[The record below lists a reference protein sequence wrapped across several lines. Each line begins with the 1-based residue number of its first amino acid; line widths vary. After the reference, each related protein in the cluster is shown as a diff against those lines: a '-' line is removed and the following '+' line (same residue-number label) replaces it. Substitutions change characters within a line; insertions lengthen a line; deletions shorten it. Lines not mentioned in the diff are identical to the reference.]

1 MNNLNIGNHLIGIIS
16 DNEAKMIFATKRI
29 GLKLNLQEF
38 QHYCCITHVLNLIVE
53 AALSTDI
60 ISELVKKLKTFIS
73 IVRNSPK
80 QMDKLKSILK
90 LKMLLLKCHFLIVQ
104 LGETIHT
111 I

>member
-1 MNNLNIGNHLIGIIS
+1 MNNLNIGNYLIGITS
-16 DNEAKMIFATKRI
+16 DNEAKMISATKRI

-73 IVRNSPK
+73 IIRNSPK
-80 QMDKLKSILK
+80 Q
-90 LKMLLLKCHFLIVQ
+90 
-104 LGETIHT
+104 
-111 I
+111 